1 MADDVAHLLSEL
13 DGVLETEAH
22 MLRAGNLRGLGALA
36 LQKDGLI
43 AAMVAQVRPDHA
55 AALRTLRAKAAANL
69 RLFDAARAGVA
80 AAQTRLDAIR
90 QAAGGLSTYDRA
102 GQRRTTP
109 TAQPRHERRT

>member
-1 MADDVAHLLSEL
+1 MLSLEEISDRLEIQQLLVDYSTAIDTRRFDDLEATLTEVRRLAPERAN
-13 DGVLETEAH
+13 DVL
-22 MLRAGNLRGLGALA
+22 R
-36 LQKDGLI
+36 
-43 AAMVAQVRPDHA
+43 
-55 AALRTLRAKAAANL
+55 LRAKAAANL